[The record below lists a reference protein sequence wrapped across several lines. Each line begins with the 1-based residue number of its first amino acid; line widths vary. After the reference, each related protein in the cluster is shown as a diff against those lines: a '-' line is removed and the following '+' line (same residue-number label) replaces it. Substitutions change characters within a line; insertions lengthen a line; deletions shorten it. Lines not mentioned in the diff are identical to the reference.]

1 MPITSIDAL
10 NTTLEFL
17 VTTHKD
23 NKRQDA
29 IKILTQVHKDGSDA
43 AKLGALL
50 WLEMDIK
57 HREYKGRDPLKY
69 KTVIF
74 GRRSGPFSVVYDDL
88 NDRLPQI
95 VTSLTKQ
102 ERLICLNEFRKYVF
116 AKDLNVIQIQDQ
128 NQLIESV
135 IDMLKKE
142 VDAQEESINLI
153 LRRMPASHYFL
164 SNFTK
169 IKMDY
174 DNYYSQLSMTQRF
187 MHEPDRDRM
196 AQFLEILDERLTEQ
210 HLKSENPGLIKRD
223 SHYYLIRYAAALYIL
238 SEIDSTY
245 QSLWGADRSHLYTLC
260 ARVIGLDHPA
270 NLSADDALKCYANL
284 STFIINELGSKT
296 FSEDWEGCN
305 LITKLQ
311 DKNTKLDENQLAQ
324 MALANKAPIL
334 IKQED
339 NYFMYGYVNDQWQLT
354 GLQLTLLQ
362 KEILAKLPFDEK
374 TCQLIQKGSSVLN
387 DLVIKTLKVGH
398 TKNWKGLPEA
408 DAYLKRIVTNAKKKE
423 VAILEK
429 GSSGRAPTTSDRI
442 KRTAGQVAKMSASY
456 AAGMA
461 AVTLATKATSVLVD
475 AGASYL
481 GGPVVGT
488 AISLVGLSGANKIS
502 EQVGQ
507 KVGSMVS
514 TATLQELE
522 APSLIPGNPRYCY
535 PAVSR
540 QENISQEDVWI
551 KTLLDLPDPAFPAY
565 KKEMIKQLFDPV
577 DYLQNPV
584 NSKLQVADKKVEKPV
599 ESMLAHKS
607 SAKAADKTNANT
619 PAQVAAAKPVV
630 EDAKAQ
636 APEANKPKAE
646 AINEANA
653 QPATPRSPLASVA
666 ALFSPK
672 SVPSNPKKD
681 EEIEAEAEQQA
692 EDKLKRFGLV

>member
-10 NTTLEFL
+10 NKTLDFL

-69 KTVIF
+69 KKVIF
-74 GRRSGPFSVVYDDL
+74 GRPSGFYSVVYDDL
-88 NDRLPQI
+88 NERLPDI

-116 AKDLNVIQIQDQ
+116 AKDLNAIEIQEQA
-128 NQLIESV
+128 QLIESV

-164 SNFTK
+164 SNFKK
-169 IKMDY
+169 IKVDY
-174 DNYYSQLSMTQRF
+174 DNYYSQLGMIQRY
-187 MHEPDRDRM
+187 MHDPERERM
-196 AQFLEILDERLTEQ
+196 VQFLEILDMRLTEQ
-210 HLKSENPGLIKRD
+210 HLKSENPGPFKRD
-223 SHYYLIRYAAALYIL
+223 SIYYLIRYAAALYIL

-245 QSLWGADRSHLYTLC
+245 QLLWGGDKSHLYALC
-260 ARVIGLDHPA
+260 SRVIGLEHPA
-270 NLSADDALKCYANL
+270 NLSADDALKCYGNL
-284 STFIINELGSKT
+284 CTFIINELTSKT
-296 FSEDWEGCN
+296 FSEDWGGCN

-311 DKNTKLDENQLAQ
+311 DKDTKLDENQLAQ
-324 MALANKAPIL
+324 VAIANKAPIL
-334 IKQED
+334 IKQEEK
-339 NYFMYGYVNDQWQLT
+339 YFMYGFVNDKWMLT
-354 GLQLTLLQ
+354 ELQLTLLQ
-362 KEILAKLPFDEK
+362 KDILAKVSFDEK
-374 TCQLIQKGSSVLN
+374 NFKLIQKGSPELN
-387 DLVIKTLKVGH
+387 DLVINTLKVGH
-398 TKNWKGLPEA
+398 TKNWKGLEKVEE
-408 DAYLKRIVTNAKKKE
+408 YLKTIFTNAKKKE

-429 GSSGRAPTTSDRI
+429 GSSGKAPTTSDRI

-461 AVTLATKATSVLVD
+461 AVTLATKTTSMLVN

-488 AISLVGLSGANKIS
+488 AISLVGLSGANKLS

-507 KVGSMVS
+507 KFGSMVS
-514 TATLQELE
+514 TATLIELE
-522 APSLIPGNPRYCY
+522 TPSLDPSHPKYCY
-535 PAVSR
+535 PVVSR
-540 QENISQEDVWI
+540 QENISQEDIWI
-551 KTLLDLPDPAFPAY
+551 KTLLDLPDQVFPAY

-584 NSKLQVADKKVEKPV
+584 NSKPQVADKKAEKPV
-599 ESMLAHKS
+599 ESMLAHKPS
-607 SAKAADKTNANT
+607 PKATEKANANT
-619 PAQVAAAKPVV
+619 PAQAAAAKSAI
-630 EDAKAQ
+630 EDAKGQ
-636 APEANKPKAE
+636 VVEASKPKAE
-646 AINEANA
+646 AVEANA
-653 QPATPRSPLASVA
+653 KPETPKSPLASVA

-672 SVPSNPKKD
+672 AVTSSPKKD
-681 EEIEAEAEQQA
+681 AEIEAEAEQQA
-692 EDKLKRFGLV
+692 ENKLKRFGLV